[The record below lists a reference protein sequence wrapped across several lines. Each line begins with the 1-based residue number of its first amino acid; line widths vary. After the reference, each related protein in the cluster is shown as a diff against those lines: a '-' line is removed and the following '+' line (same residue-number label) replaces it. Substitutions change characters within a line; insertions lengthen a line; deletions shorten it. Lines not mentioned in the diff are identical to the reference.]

1 MASAMRIE
9 VRDFGGES
17 NLDALISQVDKLVS
31 LPDVYYRLETLI
43 ESPASSLHDFA
54 GILSAEPD
62 ICARLLSLANSAF
75 YSFPSS
81 IESIERA
88 IQVIGI
94 RQIRELVLATSI
106 IKVFNQV
113 PLGMVNMNMF
123 WQHSVAVGVFAK
135 SVGQYCHQTQ
145 PERFYIAGLLH
156 DIGRLIFY
164 LKMPGMMHDLLI
176 QREAKEEL
184 LYELEQKNL
193 GYTHALAGARLL
205 KKWRVPE
212 SIYEPVGFHHS
223 PKDSDEYSNV
233 TAAVHVADAWVN
245 KHGLGSSGERFE
257 LVIDPEALKLLKIEA
272 YELDEIW
279 DLAIDDINEVLNK
292 FLTQ

>member
-9 VRDFGGES
+9 VRDFAGNA
-17 NLDALISQVDKLVS
+17 NLDLLVNEVHKLVS
-31 LPDVYYRLETLI
+31 LPDVYYRLEALI
-43 ESPASSLHDFA
+43 EDPTSSLDDFA
-54 GILSAEPD
+54 RALSAEPD

-81 IESIERA
+81 IESISKA
-88 IQVIGI
+88 IQIIGI

-106 IKVFNQV
+106 LTVFSQA
-113 PLGMVNMNMF
+113 PLGMVNMQMF

-135 SVGQYCHQTQ
+135 SVGQYCHQSQ

-164 LKMPGMMHDLLI
+164 LKLPGLMHDLLI
-176 QREAKEEL
+176 QRESREEL
-184 LYELEQKNL
+184 LYVLEHRNL
-193 GYTHALAGARLL
+193 GYTHAEAGGRLL
-205 KKWRVPE
+205 RKWRVPE
-212 SIYEPVGFHHS
+212 SIYEPVSCHHD
-223 PKDSDEYSNV
+223 PQASDEFANV

-245 KHGLGSSGERFE
+245 KHRVGSSGERFE
-257 LVIDPEALKLLKIEA
+257 LNINPEALKLLNIES
-272 YELDEIW
+272 YELDEVW
-279 DLAIDDINEVLNK
+279 DLAIDDINEVLNR